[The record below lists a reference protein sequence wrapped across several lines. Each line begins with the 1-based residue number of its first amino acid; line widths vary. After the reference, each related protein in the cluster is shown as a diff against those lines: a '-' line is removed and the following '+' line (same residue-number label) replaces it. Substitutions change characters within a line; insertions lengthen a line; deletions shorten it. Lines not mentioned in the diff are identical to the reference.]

1 LRGFGTVAVM
11 RCPYC
16 REVDD
21 KVVDSRLADD
31 GAAIRRRR
39 ECLACGRR
47 FTTYE
52 RLEEVPLLVA
62 KRSGI
67 SEPFDRA
74 KIAAGIA
81 RAAKNRPVDA
91 TAVDTIVGEV
101 EEELRKRSGGEV
113 TSEQVGLVV
122 LERLRVVD
130 PVASVRFAS
139 VYKGFED
146 LSDFERELGMLQK
159 TTAPKPPPAP

>member
-1 LRGFGTVAVM
+1 M

-21 KVVDSRLADD
+21 KVIDSRVADD

-39 ECLACGRR
+39 ECLGCGRR

-67 SEPFDRA
+67 REPFDRA

-91 TAVDTIVGEV
+91 TTVDAIVVEV
-101 EEELRKRSGGEV
+101 EEELRERAGGEV
-113 TSEQVGLVV
+113 TSEHVGLAV
-122 LERLRVVD
+122 LERLRSVD

-146 LSDFERELGMLQK
+146 LSDFEAELGMLQK
-159 TTAPKPPPAP
+159 TTAPKPPPATS

>member
-1 LRGFGTVAVM
+1 
-11 RCPYC
+11 
-16 REVDD
+16 
-21 KVVDSRLADD
+21 
-31 GAAIRRRR
+31 
-39 ECLACGRR
+39 
-47 FTTYE
+47 
-52 RLEEVPLLVA
+52 VA

-91 TAVDTIVGEV
+91 TTVDTIVAEV

-113 TSEQVGLVV
+113 TSEQVGLAV
-122 LERLRVVD
+122 LERLRAVD
-130 PVASVRFAS
+130 QVASVRFAS

>member
-1 LRGFGTVAVM
+1 M

-21 KVVDSRLADD
+21 KVIDSRVADD

-39 ECLACGRR
+39 ECLGCGRR

-67 SEPFDRA
+67 REPFDRA

-91 TAVDTIVGEV
+91 TTVDAIVVEV
-101 EEELRKRSGGEV
+101 EEELRERGGGEV
-113 TSEQVGLVV
+113 TSEHVGLAV
-122 LERLRVVD
+122 LERLRSVD

-146 LSDFERELGMLQK
+146 LSDFEAELGMLQK
-159 TTAPKPPPAP
+159 TTAPKPPPATS